1 VVSLRVNQPFRSR
14 GGSTDDPTFT
24 FSTDDIAA
32 LIGQKDVAEQSL
44 MEDIRIVPNPYDAYS
59 RYERSQVQTIV
70 KLINLPPVCK
80 IKIFTLN
87 GTLIRTYTKDSEEPE
102 LRWDLKNQSGTPVA
116 SGVYI
121 IHVDGGDLGEKIVKF
136 FAVMPKVDLNAF

>member
-1 VVSLRVNQPFRSR
+1 
-14 GGSTDDPTFT
+14 
-24 FSTDDIAA
+24 
-32 LIGQKDVAEQSL
+32 
-44 MEDIRIVPNPYDAYS
+44 
-59 RYERSQVQTIV
+59 
-70 KLINLPPVCK
+70 VCK
-80 IKIFTLN
+80 VRIYTLN

-136 FAVMPKVDLNAF
+136 FAVMPQVDLNAF